1 MRFSGRL
8 QIEADPHN
16 WLKADLMVAK
26 GRVELVSGSEL
37 LGSWSTGQVVAERVE
52 ADRFSLQLGED
63 RALFIADDALSFS
76 YEAMPQLN
84 KRQLL
89 PVGVM
94 DKLKAGLR
102 GDDSREAVVVSEPA
116 AFSSSDSPA
125 ASTGKR
131 LRELI
136 KEASGLSSAPTE
148 TPASADAI
156 VEKKAG
162 HSLEGLLRG
171 RSAANDEAP
180 AIDVDAEGPP
190 TTDDGH
196 LTTEDLLERL
206 FDAPD
211 APERELVSSD
221 QSSLP
226 ESLWADSE
234 IAERPPEQLDP
245 EVPVVDTWHM
255 SEPMVDLSP
264 NEKPNWGSSLSSRLS
279 GHPVEKPS
287 WASPFEPESTQAAP
301 PAQPVEVVDALDRI
315 VTDVKSGALSAE
327 QVDAITALVEAVRQA
342 LRSKF

>member
-52 ADRFSLQLGED
+52 GDRFSLQLGED

-102 GDDSREAVVVSEPA
+102 GDDSREAVVLNEPTA
-116 AFSSSDSPA
+116 ASSSESPA

-148 TPASADAI
+148 APASTGAI

-171 RSAANDEAP
+171 RSGASAEAP
-180 AIDVDAEGPP
+180 VIHMDIEGPP
-190 TTDDGH
+190 DEGD
-196 LTTEDLLERL
+196 LATEDLLERL

-211 APERELVSSD
+211 APERELASSD
-221 QSSLP
+221 QSSLS
-226 ESLWADSE
+226 ESLWADPV
-234 IAERPPEQLDP
+234 IAEPPPEQLDP

-255 SEPMVDLSP
+255 SEPPVDLSP
-264 NEKPNWGSSLSSRLS
+264 NERPNWGSSLSSRLS

-287 WASPFEPESTQAAP
+287 WASPFEATQSESPAP
-301 PAQPVEVVDALDRI
+301 SAEVVDALDRI

-342 LRSKF
+342 LRAKI

>member
-52 ADRFSLQLGED
+52 GDRFSLQLGED

-102 GDDSREAVVVSEPA
+102 GDDSREAVVLNEPTA
-116 AFSSSDSPA
+116 ASSSESPA

-148 TPASADAI
+148 APASTGAI

-171 RSAANDEAP
+171 RSGASAETPVIHMD
-180 AIDVDAEGPP
+180 IEGPP
-190 TTDDGH
+190 DEGD
-196 LTTEDLLERL
+196 LATEDLLERL

-211 APERELVSSD
+211 APERELASSD
-221 QSSLP
+221 PSSLS
-226 ESLWADSE
+226 ESLWADPV
-234 IAERPPEQLDP
+234 IAEPPQEQSDP
-245 EVPVVDTWHM
+245 VVPVVDTWHM
-255 SEPMVDLSP
+255 SEPPVDLSP
-264 NEKPNWGSSLSSRLS
+264 NERPNWGSSLSSRLS

-287 WASPFEPESTQAAP
+287 WASPFEATQSES
-301 PAQPVEVVDALDRI
+301 PAQSAEVVDALDRI

-342 LRSKF
+342 LRAKI

>member
-26 GRVELVSGSEL
+26 GRVELVSASEL

-52 ADRFSLQLGED
+52 GDRFSLQLGED

-102 GDDSREAVVVSEPA
+102 GDDSREAVVVNEPTA
-116 AFSSSDSPA
+116 ASSSESPA

-148 TPASADAI
+148 APASAGAI

-162 HSLEGLLRG
+162 HSLEGLLHG
-171 RSAANDEAP
+171 RSGANAEAP
-180 AIDVDAEGPP
+180 VIHMDIEGPP
-190 TTDDGH
+190 DDGD
-196 LTTEDLLERL
+196 LATEDLLERL

-211 APERELVSSD
+211 APERELASSD
-221 QSSLP
+221 QPSLP
-226 ESLWADSE
+226 ESLWADPV
-234 IAERPPEQLDP
+234 IAKPPPEQLAP

-255 SEPMVDLSP
+255 SEPPVDLSP
-264 NEKPNWGSSLSSRLS
+264 NERPNWGSSLSSRLS
-279 GHPVEKPS
+279 GHPVERPS
-287 WASPFEPESTQAAP
+287 WASPFEATQSES
-301 PAQPVEVVDALDRI
+301 PAQPAEVVDALDRI

-327 QVDAITALVEAVRQA
+327 QVNAITALVEAVRQA
-342 LRSKF
+342 LRAKI